1 MSSVILIA
9 EDEASIADAIE
20 IYLKSQ
26 GYQTLKAANGAIA
39 WEQLQNNTVD
49 LAIIDVM
56 MPVMDGIPLTMKI
69 RELYE
74 FPIIILSA
82 KSEDI
87 DKITGLNIGADDYVT
102 KPFVPMELLARVH
115 AQLRRHLRYQQLLEQ
130 KQEVEDRLLLGGIEL
145 HRKSKEVFVD
155 GESRRLTPIEFRIL
169 QLFMEHPG
177 QVFSSDDIY
186 EHVWNETAV
195 NTETVMVHIRN
206 LREKIEI
213 NPRAPRYIKVVWGV
227 GYKIEKQ

>member
-9 EDEASIADAIE
+9 EDEASIEDAIE

-56 MPVMDGIPLTMKI
+56 MPVMDGIALTMKI

-145 HRKSKEVFVD
+145 HHKSKEVFVD